1 MPCRSEFYLY
11 KRKKQKGSYWYVCY
25 VDPVTFRQGTAKSID
40 VLKEKLGLWDFK
52 SVKRRDEA
60 AIIAKKALEMG
71 IVGSGNCYHRTFED
85 YALEFWDFDRSMYI
99 RRRNSMKPGSI
110 GREYAANMYFFI
122 KRDVL
127 PLLPPGIRLSDIR
140 TLHLDNVINALLV
153 DRKLSSGTVQ
163 LVSLSFSIPLKEAYR
178 EGYIPSDPTER
189 MVKVM
194 RTERE
199 RGSLTFTECRKIY
212 DYLESHKDS
221 MVSSYRLGIKVALL
235 TGMRSGE
242 VRALN
247 AADISSIDGMD
258 EKMVAIRHSISPYS
272 GLKSTKGKYERKVLI
287 PSSLADELLANQD
300 EEGRLLPSVFSG
312 YVSSPT
318 LREQFYKVL
327 EAIGI
332 SREQRMERNLTFH
345 SLRHSFSTLGREFNV
360 SQEDRMLVMGHRS
373 VEVNDR
379 YTHPGLES
387 LKRVSTISNMIAGT
401 ESADESAEA

>member
-1 MPCRSEFYLY
+1 MPHRSEFYLY
-11 KRKKQKGSYWYVCY
+11 KRKKQRGSYWYVCF
-25 VDPVTFRQGTAKSID
+25 VDPIPYKQGTAKSID
-40 VLKEKLGLWDFK
+40 VLKEKLGLWDFQ

-71 IVGSGNCYHRTFED
+71 IAGTRNGYHRTFAD
-85 YALEFWDFDRSMYI
+85 YALEFWDFDRSLYI
-99 RRRNSMKPGSI
+99 KRRNSMKQGSI
-110 GREYAANMYFFI
+110 GREYAINMYFFI

-127 PLLPPGIRLSDIR
+127 PLLPKDIRLSDIK
-140 TLHLDNVINALLV
+140 TYHLDNVINTLLV

-163 LVSLSFSIPLKEAYR
+163 LIALSFSIPLKEAYR
-178 EGYIPSDPTER
+178 EGYIPSDPTLR

-199 RGSLTFTECRKIY
+199 RGALTFPECRKIY
-212 DYLESHKDS
+212 DYLEAHKDT
-221 MVSSYRLGIKVALL
+221 MVTSYRLGIKVALL

-247 AADISSIDGMD
+247 ASDITSVDVPD
-258 EKMVAIRHSISPYS
+258 EMMLTIRHSISPYS

-287 PSSLADELLANQD
+287 SASLANELLENQD
-300 EEGRLLPSVFSG
+300 AEGRLLPSVFGG
-312 YVSSPT
+312 YMSSPT
-318 LREQFYKVL
+318 LRVQFYKVL
-327 EAIGI
+327 ENIGI
-332 SREQRMERNLTFH
+332 SKEERVERNITFH
-345 SLRHSFSTLGREFNV
+345 SLRHSFSSLGMEFDV

-387 LKRVSTISNMIAGT
+387 LKRVSTISHMIAGT
-401 ESADESAEA
+401 EGAGKSAEI